1 MQKEFIGLLRCPIS
15 KSVLKLTILK
25 ESEKIYEGGIA
36 VPIIAEGIL
45 FSEIGLVFPIIDG
58 IPRML
63 MESIY
68 DYKDFLQQHLS
79 NYYDY
84 VNQLETNYPGLMKYC
99 IEKNRKT
106 KASFAF
112 EWSFLDTKKNDKLWH
127 YNLKDLKNLLFE
139 EFDEQEAFFHNKKI
153 IDVGCGHGLLT
164 SNLAQMGSFAVGVE
178 LGKAV
183 EQAYERNQ
191 TANAIYIQADLQYL
205 PFADDEFDVL
215 YSSGVIHHT
224 NNTELSLSL
233 ITSLLKPKGK
243 LSIWLYHP
251 QKNFLHNAILFVRK
265 FTRRL
270 PVKVCFVFILI
281 FIFPF
286 SFLIKRLRGRKVNAR
301 EEIVDLLDG
310 FSPEFREEIEH
321 DVAKSWLMRRYYTD
335 IKVTTSNLFGFS
347 FVGTKNTNHQK
358 M

>member
-1 MQKEFIGLLRCPIS
+1 MQKEYIGLLRCPIS
-15 KSVLKLTILK
+15 KTSLKLISLK
-25 ESEKIYEGGIA
+25 EAERVYEGGVA
-36 VPIIAEGIL
+36 VPNIVEGVLI
-45 FSEIGLVFPIIDG
+45 SEIGLLFPIIDG

-63 MESIY
+63 IESIY
-68 DYKDFLQQHLS
+68 DYKAFLQKHVS
-79 NYYDY
+79 NYADY
-84 VNQLETNYPGLMKYC
+84 VNKLEKDYPGLMKYC
-99 IEKNRKT
+99 INKNKKT

-112 EWSFLDTKKNDKLWH
+112 EWSFLDTKKQDKLWH
-127 YNLKDLKNLLFE
+127 YDLTELKPLLFE
-139 EFDEQEAFFHNKKI
+139 EFDEKEAFFQNKKI

-164 SNLAQMGSFAVGVE
+164 SNLAQMGTLAVGVE

-191 TANAIYIQADLQYL
+191 TPNAIYIQADLQFL
-205 PFADDEFDVL
+205 PFADNEFDIL

-233 ITSLLKPKGK
+233 ITSLLKPQGK

-251 QKNFLHNAILFVRK
+251 QKSFMHNAILFVRR

-270 PVKVCFVFILI
+270 PIKVCFVFILI

-286 SFLIKRLRGRKVNAR
+286 SYLIKKLRGRKVNVR

-321 DVAKSWLMRRYYTD
+321 DIAKSWLMRRNYTD
-335 IKVTTSNLFGFS
+335 IKVSTTNQFGFS
-347 FVGTKNTNHQK
+347 FVGTKNTIN
-358 M
+358 